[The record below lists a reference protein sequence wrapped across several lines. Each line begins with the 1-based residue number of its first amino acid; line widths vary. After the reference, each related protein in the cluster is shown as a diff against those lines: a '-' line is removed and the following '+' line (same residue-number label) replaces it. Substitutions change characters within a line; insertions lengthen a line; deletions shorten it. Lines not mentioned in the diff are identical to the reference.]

1 MRISDWSSDVCSSDL
16 KGWVEGALGLSGFF
30 SRRREKGFISVE
42 VELLGELVVAEFL
55 QGLPAGLGAVGGF
68 GLLFD
73 AGVDGAAL
81 FGDLGEVADAGA
93 GDEDGGAGF
102 LEGGVDAGRPVDAR
116 SEEHTSELQ
125 SLMRTSSAVFCLKKK
140 NNYNIYKYTT

>member
-1 MRISDWSSDVCSSDL
+1 MRIRYWSSDVCSSDL
-16 KGWVEGALGLSGFF
+16 GGVLVGTESALIRPSGTFARRWEKGWVEGALGLSGFF

-73 AGVDGAAL
+73 AELVRA
-81 FGDLGEVADAGA
+81 
-93 GDEDGGAGF
+93 
-102 LEGGVDAGRPVDAR
+102 AGRERVCT
-116 SEEHTSELQ
+116 E
-125 SLMRTSSAVFCLKKK
+125 V
-140 NNYNIYKYTT
+140 

>member
-1 MRISDWSSDVCSSDL
+1 MESRSVLFRCALIRPSGTFSRRRG
-16 KGWVEGALGLSGFF
+16 KGWVESALGLSGFF

-93 GDEDGGAGF
+93 GDEDGGAG
-102 LEGGVDAGRPVDAR
+102 LDRKSTR
-116 SEEHTSELQ
+116 LN
-125 SLMRTSSAVFCLKKK
+125 SSH
-140 NNYNIYKYTT
+140 